1 MLRAGFDSLLSLAM
15 FLVFTGFAVAALVF
29 AALAREDAY
38 RAADKQTKK
47 FWLIILGINLAL
59 ALLLP
64 SSMFFLQIA
73 GLIAAI
79 VFMVDVRPA
88 LAQVSGGGRGGRR
101 GGGSS
106 SDGPYGP
113 YNGGR

>member
-1 MLRAGFDSLLSLAM
+1 MLRAGFDSLLSLVI

-29 AALAREDAY
+29 AAMAREDAY

-59 ALLLP
+59 NLLLP
-64 SSMFFLQIA
+64 MLFLQIA
-73 GLIAAI
+73 GLVAAI

>member
-1 MLRAGFDSLLSLAM
+1 MLRDGFDSILWLVIG
-15 FLVFTGFAVAALVF
+15 LVFLGFAVAALVF
-29 AALAREDAY
+29 AAMAREDAY
-38 RAADKQTKK
+38 RAAEKQTKK
-47 FWLIILGINLAL
+47 FWLILLGINLAL
-59 ALLLP
+59 NLLLP
-64 SSMFFLQIA
+64 MLFLQIA

-88 LAQVSGGGRGGRR
+88 LRAVSGGGGGRR